1 MHTTIDGLRA
11 ALRNLESE
19 IPGGNGAA
27 RQSLQQVHTSLKAL
41 TGQAHV

>member
-1 MHTTIDGLRA
+1 MHTTIDGLRE

-19 IPGGNGAA
+19 IPGGTNKA
-27 RQSLQQVHTSLKAL
+27 RQSLHQVHLSLKAL